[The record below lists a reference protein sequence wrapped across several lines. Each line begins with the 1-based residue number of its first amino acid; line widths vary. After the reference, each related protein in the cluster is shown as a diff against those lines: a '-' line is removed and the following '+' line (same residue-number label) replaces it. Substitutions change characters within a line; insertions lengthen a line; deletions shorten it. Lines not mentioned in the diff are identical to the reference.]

1 MALGTVNLTSKEV
14 GIALLDYVSR
24 KYGVTA
30 VCSTIFSDE
39 SASVNF
45 ILKAV
50 DGSGEEDDE

>member
-1 MALGTVNLTSKEV
+1 MALGSVQLTSKEV

-30 VCSTIFSDE
+30 VSSHIYSDE
-39 SASVNF
+39 SAYVNF

-50 DGSGEEDDE
+50 DESGEDDE